1 MHPVHSGAQAG
12 LTSHREFRA
21 IAPHPPQQGAF
32 TENSPQTVDSGP
44 RSEAGYRLYSAQ
56 DLQRIRF
63 ILSAKEVG
71 FTLKEIEEL
80 LALEVTRDEKSCQD
94 VKSLVDEKLATVTQR
109 IHELQRIKKSLQSLS
124 DACCGG
130 DEPATHC
137 TILEALSD
145 HDAGSSLVGGKHH
158 DLIK

>member
-1 MHPVHSGAQAG
+1 MKRPLLKIGELANLANVSQDTLRFYEKHG
-12 LTSHREFRA
+12 LMRPSA
-21 IAPHPPQQGAF
+21 
-32 TENSPQTVDSGP
+32 

-158 DLIK
+158 DNDGYRTA

>member
-1 MHPVHSGAQAG
+1 MRPSA
-12 LTSHREFRA
+12 
-21 IAPHPPQQGAF
+21 
-32 TENSPQTVDSGP
+32 

-124 DACCGG
+124 DSCCGG